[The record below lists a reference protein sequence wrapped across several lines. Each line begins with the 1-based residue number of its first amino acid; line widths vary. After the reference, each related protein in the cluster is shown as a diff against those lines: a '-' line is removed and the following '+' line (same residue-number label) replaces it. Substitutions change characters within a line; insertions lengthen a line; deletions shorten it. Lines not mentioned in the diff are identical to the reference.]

1 MITISNPTIVATV
14 GLPGSGKTTWADQ
27 QVAVDTTGTLVVV
40 NRDHIRRML
49 RKPYPTDE
57 RLVTHIQHAAI
68 RAALAMNR
76 NVISDDTN
84 LNPDHIRALRFIARD
99 HGAGFRVNTQF
110 LHVPLDEVIWRNS
123 QRPKLERVPDKT
135 IKMLAMRWADQWPQ
149 LQAALQAAQPLG
161 QSTEEDA
168 VSEEDIG
175 WEEKNRRAAEQEKE
189 NERKAKEANQP
200 TEGE

>member
-1 MITISNPTIVATV
+1 MSNPTITATV

-27 QVAVDTTGTLVVV
+27 QVAVDITGTLVVV

-49 RKPYPTDE
+49 RKPYPADE
-57 RLVTHIQHAAI
+57 RLVTHIQHASI

-76 NVISDDTN
+76 SVISDDTN
-84 LNPDHIRALRFIARD
+84 LNPDHLHALRFIARD

-110 LHVPLDEVIWRNS
+110 LQVPLDEVIRRNS
-123 QRPKLERVPDKT
+123 QRPKLERVSDNT
-135 IKMLAMRWADQWPQ
+135 IRALAMRWADQWPQ
-149 LQAALQAAQPLG
+149 LQAALQAVQPLG
-161 QSTEEDA
+161 QSTERNA

-200 TEGE
+200 KESE